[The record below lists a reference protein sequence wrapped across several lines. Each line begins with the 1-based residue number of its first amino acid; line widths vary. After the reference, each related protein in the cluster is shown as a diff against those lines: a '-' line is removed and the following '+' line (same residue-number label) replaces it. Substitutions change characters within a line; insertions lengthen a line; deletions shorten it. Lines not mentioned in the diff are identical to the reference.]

1 MGFTF
6 QIFSQYS
13 RIDRSDENLPILAT
27 FIMAI
32 RVQVAVSFQ
41 VFPTK
46 SWQAVYK
53 G

>member
-27 FIMAI
+27 FSIAI
-32 RVQVAVSFQ
+32 LFQVPVSFQ
-41 VFPTK
+41 VFPTR